1 MKNAHHHDFKDKEG
15 VDILCHFPDSIRS
28 TIQFLMT
35 LPDQTLFWEM
45 SMLKMG

>member
-1 MKNAHHHDFKDKEG
+1 MHITMILKIKKGE
-15 VDILCHFPDSIRS
+15 ILCHFPDSIRS